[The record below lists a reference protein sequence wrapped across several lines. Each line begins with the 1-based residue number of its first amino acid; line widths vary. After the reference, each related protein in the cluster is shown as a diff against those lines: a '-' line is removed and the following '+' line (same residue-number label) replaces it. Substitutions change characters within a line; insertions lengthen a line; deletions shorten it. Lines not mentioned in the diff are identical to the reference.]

1 MFELAIVPRG
11 ASWVLLNEDCGE
23 VARYP
28 SEAAALTAAQHYI
41 LGQAQGAF
49 VLIASPDGE
58 WREEE
63 IEAPLYQ

>member
-1 MFELAIVPRG
+1 MFELAIVSRG

-23 VARYP
+23 VASYA
-28 SEAAALTAAQHYI
+28 SEADALTAAQHYI
-41 LGQAQGAF
+41 LGAARRAF

-63 IEAPLYQ
+63 IAPPLYQ